1 MSERYTMEQFLAD
14 KEAREKEQER
24 REQER
29 SERTEKGEARRAWK
43 DEGSS
48 EEDFEREWPRY
59 GTRAGAGASS
69 SAPRPPGRRSATA
82 AYQASSKL
90 PLS

>member
-48 EEDFEREWPRY
+48 EEDFEREWPKIRDE
-59 GTRAGAGASS
+59 
-69 SAPRPPGRRSATA
+69 GRRRRIFERAQA
-82 AYQASSKL
+82 ARAAQRNSGISSFL
-90 PLS
+90 

>member
-24 REQER
+24 R
-29 SERTEKGEARRAWK
+29 ERTEKGEARRAWK

-48 EEDFEREWPRY
+48 EEDFEREWPKIRDE
-59 GTRAGAGASS
+59 
-69 SAPRPPGRRSATA
+69 GRRRRIFERAQA
-82 AYQASSKL
+82 ARAAQRNSGISSIF
-90 PLS
+90 